1 MPRHIISQI
10 GSYFSR
16 MFVRIIITLALW
28 PLLTGCDSPAVRQ
41 EKALVAPAIKLKYA
55 TGFTISKQ
63 EDYYLIKIITPYKGA
78 TEPLQYVFY
87 PRGSE
92 RPAVAADAYVAVPVQ
107 RIVCTS
113 TTHIPLL
120 DYLHESQALVGFP
133 SLQYISSARMRQ
145 RIDSGLVAELGIDQS
160 LNIEKL
166 ITLQPDVV
174 MAYTMSSD
182 MGQFALL
189 SEADIPVI
197 INAEYLEKHP
207 LGRAEWL
214 KLAGIL
220 FGKER
225 LADSVFTAI
234 EQAYLQTRALV
245 LQDSVR
251 PTVMSGIVYGD
262 SWYLPGG
269 RNYAARLLQ
278 DAGFRYLWQG
288 DTTSAFLPLAFEA
301 VYQRAGTADYWI
313 GVGSF
318 RTLQELQA
326 ADSRYALFKPF
337 TTGQVYSYNKRMGPG
352 GGSEF
357 LELGYLRPDLIL
369 KDLVKIG
376 HPALLPDHRLFFYFK
391 LP

>member
-1 MPRHIISQI
+1 
-10 GSYFSR
+10 
-16 MFVRIIITLALW
+16 MFCRIIITLALW
-28 PLLTGCDSPAVRQ
+28 ALLTGCDSPAVRQ
-41 EKALVAPAIKLKYA
+41 EKAPVAPAIKLKYA

-92 RPAVAADAYVAVPVQ
+92 RPAVAVDAYVPVPVQ

-189 SEADIPVI
+189 SEAGIPVI

-234 EQAYLQTRALV
+234 EQAYLQTRQLV
-245 LQDSVR
+245 LQDSAR

-301 VYQRAGTADYWI
+301 VYQRAATADYWI

-326 ADSRYALFKPF
+326 ADSRYALFRPF
-337 TTGQVYSYNKRMGPG
+337 TTRKVYSYNKRMGPG

>member
-1 MPRHIISQI
+1 
-10 GSYFSR
+10 

>member
-1 MPRHIISQI
+1 
-10 GSYFSR
+10 

-189 SEADIPVI
+189 SEAGIPVI